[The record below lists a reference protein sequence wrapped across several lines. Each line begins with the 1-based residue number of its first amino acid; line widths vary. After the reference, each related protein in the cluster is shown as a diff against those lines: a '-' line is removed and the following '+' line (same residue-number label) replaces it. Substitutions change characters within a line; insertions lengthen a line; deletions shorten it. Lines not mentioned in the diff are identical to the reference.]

1 MRAIN
6 TLQNIDVATGEL
18 REILANRHDPRREQ
32 DTRLQTAFEDM
43 QDGND
48 LLNEGGI
55 FPAVVTTL
63 TEARNRI
70 SEAQHSN
77 DAAQRRALI
86 QQAIT
91 KLGEARAIV
100 ATTS

>member
-1 MRAIN
+1 SRTSTWPRANFGRSSRIAM
-6 TLQNIDVATGEL
+6 TRDGSRTRVCRLRSKTRRTEFDV
-18 REILANRHDPRREQ
+18 
-32 DTRLQTAFEDM
+32 
-43 QDGND
+43 
-48 LLNEGGI
+48 LNEGGI

-77 DAAQRRALI
+77 DVAQRRALI

>member
-1 MRAIN
+1 
-6 TLQNIDVATGEL
+6 
-18 REILANRHDPRREQ
+18 
-32 DTRLQTAFEDM
+32 
-43 QDGND
+43 
-48 LLNEGGI
+48 
-55 FPAVVTTL
+55 VTTL